1 MGVTKVKILLEDYIS
16 REPNS
21 SYGTLTATSLNV
33 NVFLTQE
40 LKDIGMFLDSPT
52 IPYDVNYP
60 PLSYNPIPQK
70 LLNYGNANF
79 NFIIQPGSN
88 FYPTGT
94 NYSDIRYKYKP
105 QIEYYTNNIIVSG
118 LTEDRLENVS
128 SYGYTGNTKYIPG
141 FDISSGLYY
150 NYVNTLINGIT
161 RIISINDYNPIIY
174 TEDGDI
180 NDPNLGT
187 PLQAEGILFK
197 TYTGQTRTVYNP
209 VTTVEQIPL
218 TKMYYH
224 GQGVNE
230 TNSTLSALTI
240 QEYLLH
246 ITQKPKVYSDLFI
259 DRGETGVLQSHL
271 QMSEIITLE
280 QLVNYGNGYYNIS

>member
-1 MGVTKVKILLEDYIS
+1 MELQKVKILLEDYIS
-16 REPNS
+16 KEPNS
-21 SYGTLTATSLNV
+21 SYGTLTATSFSL

-40 LKDIGMFLDSPT
+40 LKDIGMFLDLPT

-60 PLSYNPIPQK
+60 TLSYAPVPQK
-70 LLNYGNANF
+70 IMDYGGGNF
-79 NFIIQPGSN
+79 NFITQPGSN
-88 FYPTGT
+88 FYPTGG
-94 NYSDIRYKYKP
+94 NNDDIRYKYKS
-105 QIEYYTNNIIVSG
+105 QLDYFTNNIIVSG
-118 LTEDRLENVS
+118 LTEDRLENVG

-150 NYVNTLINGIT
+150 NYTNTLINGIT
-161 RIISINDYNPIIY
+161 RVISINDYNPIIY

-187 PLQAEGILFK
+187 QLQVEGILFK

-209 VTTVEQIPL
+209 VTTIETIPL

-240 QEYLLH
+240 EEYLLH
-246 ITQKPKVYSDLFI
+246 ITQKPKVDSDLFI
-259 DRGETGVLQSHL
+259 DRGETSVLQSHL
-271 QMSEIITLE
+271 QMSEITTLE
-280 QLVNYGNGYYNIS
+280 QLINYNNGYYNII